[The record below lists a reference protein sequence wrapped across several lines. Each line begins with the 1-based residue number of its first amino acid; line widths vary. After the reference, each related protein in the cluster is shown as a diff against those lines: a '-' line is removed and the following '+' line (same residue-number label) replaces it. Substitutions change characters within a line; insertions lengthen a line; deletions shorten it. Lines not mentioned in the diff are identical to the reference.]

1 MKKFIV
7 TEEEKSRILNLHQNL
22 KESISKPTKSVL
34 NENVGPG
41 LLRLLLGF
49 KTTMKGSASIMSN
62 LDDLARSFRNQGK
75 IYNGN
80 MRNGQDLLELFLA
93 GKLSNN
99 GPGDDMAV
107 TLLNIFRNADD
118 TQLIRSLAKEMVDGD
133 TLLRQGLLD
142 GSINA
147 VTVFG
152 TKQGDELMDY
162 AFRAYGRPNPFSP
175 GGRFNPPNQ
184 IGNWDS
190 NILPGYGRVAD
201 IPSPG
206 YAVSKLRSFF
216 GSNPKATPL
225 IDDAE
230 KTINQYIPRSY
241 QDADRIVEE
250 NKEIILKLL
259 EKKGLGR
266 QAAEF
271 FLEELKKNW
280 AAKGV
285 FRFYLG
291 LAVLLVGIVINK
303 VLGINGLTPFKMLLD
318 FFGIPEGYQAAMEYL
333 CKGGSGPK
341 WACDATKSSG
351 GGDAPDP
358 VYGDMN

>member
-7 TEEEKSRILNLHQNL
+7 TEEEKLRILNLHESL
-22 KESISKPTKSVL
+22 KESIFNSTKSTL

-49 KTTMKGSASIMSN
+49 KTTIKGSASVMSN

-80 MRNGQDLLELFLA
+80 MRNGQDLLDLFL
-93 GKLSNN
+93 GGRLSNN

-107 TLLNIFRNADD
+107 TLLTIFRSADD

-133 TLLRQGLLD
+133 VLLRQGLLD

-162 AFRAYGRPNPFSP
+162 AFRAYGRPNPFDP

-184 IGNWDS
+184 IGNWNT
-190 NILPGYGRVAD
+190 NILPGYGRVPE
-201 IPSPG
+201 IPNAG
-206 YAVSKLRSFF
+206 YVVSKLKSAFAA
-216 GSNPKATPL
+216 NPKAAKL
-225 IDDAE
+225 IDDAADD
-230 KTINQYIPRSY
+230 INQYIPRSY
-241 QDADRIVEE
+241 QEADRIVED
-250 NKEIILKLL
+250 NKEIIMKLL

-266 QAAEF
+266 QAAET
-271 FLEELKKNW
+271 FLAALKKNW
-280 AAKGV
+280 AAKGAV
-285 FRFYLG
+285 QFYLG
-291 LAVLLVGIVINK
+291 LGVLLVGIVINK
-303 VLGINGLTPFKMLLD
+303 TLGINGLTPFKMVLD
-318 FFGIPEGYQAAMEYL
+318 FLGIPEGYQAAMEYL
-333 CKGGSGPK
+333 CKGGSGPT
-341 WACDATKSSG
+341 WACDAVKSSG
-351 GGDAPDP
+351 GDAPP
-358 VYGDMN
+358 PGFGDMN